1 MSRAAKVQTT
11 GLRERGSQKKE
22 RAEQMGVQRQTAR
35 LVRAECGLQP
45 FLDLAPGSAATPT
58 KASSGQRLN
67 HQAANCPGLMGAKCC
82 VEREAEQ
89 IDRHGQSR
97 AVGGEL
103 ATRKFSSGF
112 RGIAEKCDASGA
124 RLWAV
129 GAEEEVEAKRG
140 AGGARCAERQ
150 KRTRDAKLETIA
162 RAWRHALR

>member
-67 HQAANCPGLMGAKCC
+67 HQAANCPGLMGAK
-82 VEREAEQ
+82 
-89 IDRHGQSR
+89 
-97 AVGGEL
+97 
-103 ATRKFSSGF
+103 
-112 RGIAEKCDASGA
+112 
-124 RLWAV
+124 
-129 GAEEEVEAKRG
+129 
-140 AGGARCAERQ
+140 
-150 KRTRDAKLETIA
+150 DAKGRKLRPGGSTAWNA
-162 RAWRHALR
+162 RQNRLIGTANHGRWVANWQHANSHRVSEA